1 MALTRIS
8 LSGPAVSDSLP
19 LATKV
24 SGTLPVA
31 NGGTA
36 VTTTALLTSTYSG
49 MIPLSTQTDTSASS
63 IEVGS
68 TIITTTY
75 DVYYIHLH
83 GKMGTDNTNIK
94 VRFLFSNGSEETG
107 NYKTNGS
114 RIGND
119 SNEGFNIWGFFQ
131 SPTSN
136 TVTSHWGGTINYST
150 NSDSSRA
157 EDFSIKRADGTAQHY
172 GIKYY
177 PSGGSFAEIG
187 MAVYGIRK

>member
-31 NGGTA
+31 IGGTA

-119 SNEGFNIWGFFQ
+119 GTDFSGTATYGDLNNDSGIGNDSNEGFNVWGF
-131 SPTSN
+131 
-136 TVTSHWGGTINYST
+136 ST
-150 NSDSSRA
+150 WDSIMS
-157 EDFSIKRADGTAQHY
+157 EY
-172 GIKYY
+172 
-177 PSGGSFAEIG
+177 
-187 MAVYGIRK
+187 

>member
-8 LSGPAVSDSLP
+8 LSGPAVSDSFP

-94 VRFLFSNGSEETG
+94 NTNHWNWVFSLL
-107 NYKTNGS
+107 
-114 RIGND
+114 
-119 SNEGFNIWGFFQ
+119 
-131 SPTSN
+131 
-136 TVTSHWGGTINYST
+136 
-150 NSDSSRA
+150 
-157 EDFSIKRADGTAQHY
+157 
-172 GIKYY
+172 
-177 PSGGSFAEIG
+177 
-187 MAVYGIRK
+187 